1 MGGILRFF
9 MKGFYSWESIMNLK
23 YNPFR
28 FIGDISLQCYYMTVL
43 SIVWSATFSAMIAG
57 WAGLLPL
64 IFGHVAVV
72 FATYFTYSVFYDARK
87 DQKSW
92 FVKAN
97 RSYIA
102 EKNKDRRK
110 NICRWNLDVEA

>member
-1 MGGILRFF
+1 M
-9 MKGFYSWESIMNLK
+9 
-23 YNPFR
+23 
-28 FIGDISLQCYYMTVL
+28 VL

-87 DQKSW
+87 DGKSW
-92 FVKAN
+92 FINAN
-97 RSYIA
+97 SAYIA
-102 EKNKDRRK
+102 EKNKDPRK
-110 NICRWNLDVEA
+110 NICQWKLDVEA